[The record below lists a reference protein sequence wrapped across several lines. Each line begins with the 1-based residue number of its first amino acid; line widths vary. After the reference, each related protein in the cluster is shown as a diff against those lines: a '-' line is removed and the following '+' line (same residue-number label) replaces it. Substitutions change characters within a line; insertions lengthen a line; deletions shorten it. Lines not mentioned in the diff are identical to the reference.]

1 MFFADKTLTRTQM
14 LTLCL
19 ALLGGLVLAGPAAGW
34 WSAQQQTG
42 EALRADT
49 LRLHV
54 RADSDSVYD
63 QTCKLAVRD
72 ALLELTTRLYAD
84 TDTAAQAREEAAR
97 HLPAFRLAA
106 QQALARLGE
115 TRPVRVSL
123 VNMYFDTTGYD
134 GFTLPAGRYDAVR
147 VDIGA
152 PDTYGQNWW
161 CVLYPG
167 LCSAACGGYDDP
179 AETDLICGEYI
190 LRLRV
195 VELWQRLTASREDAP
210 LLVLP

>member
-1 MFFADKTLTRTQM
+1 MLSPEKHLLTRAQM
-14 LTLCL
+14 LTFCL
-19 ALLGGLVLAGPAAGW
+19 ALLGGLLLSGAAGW
-34 WSAQQQTG
+34 FHTQQQTG

-54 RADSDSVYD
+54 RADSDSVFD

-72 ALLELTTRLYAD
+72 ALLDLTDRLYAD
-84 TDTAAQAREEAAR
+84 ASTAEEARAIAAR
-97 HLPAFRLAA
+97 HLVDFQRAA
-106 QQALARLGE
+106 QQTLARLGAV
-115 TRPVRVSL
+115 RAVRVSL

-134 GFTLPAGRYDAVR
+134 GFSLPAGRYDAVR

-152 PDTYGQNWW
+152 PDSYGRNWW

-167 LCSAACGGYDDP
+167 LCTAACGGYDDP
-179 AETDLICGEYI
+179 AENDLICGQYI

-195 VELWQRLTASREDAP
+195 VELWQQLTASRQDRTLIAIE
-210 LLVLP
+210 

>member
-1 MFFADKTLTRTQM
+1 MYSSQNVLTRTQM

-19 ALLGGLVLAGPAAGW
+19 ALLGGLFLAWAAGW
-34 WSAQQQTG
+34 WDTQQQTG

-49 LRLHV
+49 IRLHV
-54 RADSDSVYD
+54 RADSDSVLD

-72 ALLELTTRLYAD
+72 ALLELTQRLYQDAS
-84 TDTAAQAREEAAR
+84 TAAEARTLAAR
-97 HLPAFRLAA
+97 HLVDIQWTA
-106 QQALARLGE
+106 QQTLARLGAA
-115 TRPVRVSL
+115 RAVRVSL
-123 VNMYFDTTGYD
+123 VNMYFDTTHYGS
-134 GFTLPAGRYDAVR
+134 FSLPAGRYDAVR

>member
-1 MFFADKTLTRTQM
+1 M

-19 ALLGGLVLAGPAAGW
+19 ALLGGLFLAAAAGW
-34 WSAQQQTG
+34 WDTQQQTG

-54 RADSDSVYD
+54 RADSDSVLD

-72 ALLELTTRLYAD
+72 ALLELTARLYAD
-84 TDTAAQAREEAAR
+84 TGTAGEARALAAR
-97 HLPAFRLAA
+97 HLVDIQWTAR
-106 QQALARLGE
+106 QTLARLGAPRE
-115 TRPVRVSL
+115 VRVSL
-123 VNMYFDTTGYD
+123 VNMYFDTTRYGS
-134 GFTLPAGRYDAVR
+134 FSLPAGRYDAVR

-152 PDTYGQNWW
+152 PDSYGRNWW

-167 LCSAACGGYDDP
+167 LCTAACGSYDDP
-179 AETDLICGEYI
+179 AENDLICGEYI

-195 VELWQRLTASREDAP
+195 VELWQRLTADRRDKT
-210 LLVLP
+210 LVALS